1 MRQIQHPN
9 GKGQHTMSS
18 RKRKGRKKSV
28 WTEEL
33 VEELLRLWQE
43 NLSAADIARRLGHG
57 LTRNAVIGK
66 IHRLRAEGRAPAKR
80 ETPQATNAANQTQS
94 AEKATTDKAGAP
106 ATAGA
111 LALQRQPHNQPQ
123 PAPAVER
130 KGAPTLAEE
139 NTGLVQD
146 IQDLNDKTC
155 RWPIGDPGADDF
167 CFCGR
172 KPVNGL
178 PYCEHHAAIAYQNPD
193 QRRRATG

>member
-1 MRQIQHPN
+1 M
-9 GKGQHTMSS
+9 
-18 RKRKGRKKSV
+18 
-28 WTEEL
+28 
-33 VEELLRLWQE
+33 
-43 NLSAADIARRLGHG
+43 
-57 LTRNAVIGK
+57 
-66 IHRLRAEGRAPAKR
+66 
-80 ETPQATNAANQTQS
+80 
-94 AEKATTDKAGAP
+94 EKAVTGKADTP

-111 LALQRQPHNQPQ
+111 LALQQQPESQPR
-123 PAPAVER
+123 PALAAEQ
-130 KGAPTLAEE
+130 KSAPTLVEK

-178 PYCEHHAAIAYQNPD
+178 PYCRHHAAIAYQNLD